1 LTILDVVP
9 LRHLLSDDLGALGLI
24 VLWQM
29 KKVVRFSD
37 KGGRDVI
44 IIDKDGRLIGCVIL
58 LVICNGQLSGIH
70 V

>member
-1 LTILDVVP
+1 MTILNVVP
-9 LRHLLSDDLGALGLI
+9 LRHLLSDDLGALGL

-37 KGGRDVI
+37 KGGGDVI

>member
-9 LRHLLSDDLGALGLI
+9 LRHLLSDDLGALGL

-37 KGGRDVI
+37 KGGGDVI

-58 LVICNGQLSGIH
+58 LVICNGQLSGIY

>member
-24 VLWQM
+24 LWQM

-37 KGGRDVI
+37 KGGGDVI
-44 IIDKDGRLIGCVIL
+44 IIDKDG
-58 LVICNGQLSGIH
+58 
-70 V
+70 